1 MALTLTTD
9 ERRELERRV
18 RSLKI
23 RSEDARRARV
33 ILMLANGDSYSTI
46 EATVPCFRD
55 YINRWRR
62 RFLASRLEG
71 LRPRYCGS
79 TPTVLT
85 PAMEARVLEKT
96 RQAPPDGGTHWS
108 TRKLGRVLKIHHNLV
123 RKAWERAGLQPHRFE
138 RYMQSDDPDFEPKA
152 ADVIG
157 LYVNPPDHAA
167 VFAVDE
173 KTAIQALDRLDP
185 VLPLSPGRAER
196 HGFEYYRHGTLS
208 LFAALDT
215 QTGEVLAQ
223 TVPRH
228 TSAAFVG
235 FLSEIVASQ
244 PRQRDIHVI
253 LDNLSTHKTRAVET
267 FLTEHPQVHLHFT
280 PTYSSWLNQVE
291 LWFGRIERDLLAR
304 GVFTSVKD
312 LARQIR
318 RYIRHYNDVAKP
330 IRWKYADPTRRIT
343 GSTSARTRPLGLRI
357 DLHWIAFADA
367 AIADDVRIQAEAP
380 IEAAHD
386 I

>member
-9 ERRELERRV
+9 ERTDLERRV

-23 RSEDARRARV
+23 RAEDARRARV
-33 ILMLANGDSYSTI
+33 ILMLAEGASYSTI
-46 EATVPCFRD
+46 ETAIPCYRD

-71 LRPRYCGS
+71 LRPRYRGS

-96 RQAPPDGGTHWS
+96 RQAPPDGSTHWS
-108 TRKLGRVLKIHHNLV
+108 TRKLGRVLMIHHNLV

-157 LYVNPPDHAA
+157 LYVNPPAHAA

-208 LFAALDT
+208 LFAALNT
-215 QTGEVLAQ
+215 QTGEVVGQ

-228 TSAAFVG
+228 TSDAFVD
-235 FLSEIVASQ
+235 FLTAVVAGA
-244 PRQRDIHVI
+244 PRAQEIHVI
-253 LDNLSTHKTRAVET
+253 LDNLATHKTQAVRT
-267 FLTEHPQVHLHFT
+267 FLVLHPTVRLHFT
-280 PTYSSWLNQVE
+280 PTYSSWLNQIE
-291 LWFGRIERDLLAR
+291 LWFAKIERDLLAR
-304 GVFTSVKD
+304 GIFTSVTD
-312 LARQIR
+312 LARRIR
-318 RYIRHYNDVAKP
+318 TYIRHYNKAAKP
-330 IRWKYADPTRRIT
+330 IRWSYRNVAHRI
-343 GSTSARTRPLGLRI
+343 GSTSAYTG
-357 DLHWIAFADA
+357 H
-367 AIADDVRIQAEAP
+367 
-380 IEAAHD
+380 
-386 I
+386 

>member
-9 ERRELERRV
+9 ERTELERRV

-46 EATVPCFRD
+46 EAMVPCFRD

-62 RFLASRLEG
+62 RFLADRVDG
-71 LRPRYCGS
+71 LRPRYGS
-79 TPTVLT
+79 
-85 PAMEARVLEKT
+85 
-96 RQAPPDGGTHWS
+96 THWS

-123 RKAWERAGLQPHRFE
+123 AKAWQRAGLQPHRFE

-173 KTAIQALDRLDP
+173 QTAIQALDRLDP

-208 LFAALDT
+208 LFAALNT
-215 QTGEVLAQ
+215 QSGEVFGQ

-228 TSAAFVG
+228 TS
-235 FLSEIVASQ
+235 
-244 PRQRDIHVI
+244 
-253 LDNLSTHKTRAVET
+253 
-267 FLTEHPQVHLHFT
+267 
-280 PTYSSWLNQVE
+280 
-291 LWFGRIERDLLAR
+291 
-304 GVFTSVKD
+304 
-312 LARQIR
+312 
-318 RYIRHYNDVAKP
+318 
-330 IRWKYADPTRRIT
+330 
-343 GSTSARTRPLGLRI
+343 
-357 DLHWIAFADA
+357 
-367 AIADDVRIQAEAP
+367 
-380 IEAAHD
+380 
-386 I
+386 